1 MAVPAG
7 AGRGGPAPFREG
19 RRAGASRLPDPTRDD
34 ADARDR
40 SDGSAIPRDA
50 RSVGQG
56 REPLLSTVGGVT
68 MGMLDGKTALVTGA
82 GRGIGRG
89 IAIAL
94 AAAGAKVI
102 VNDIGA
108 SLSGEGREN
117 TPAQTVVDEIVKYGG
132 TAKANYGS
140 VADFGQAA
148 EMVQQALDAWG
159 RIDIVVHV
167 AGILRDRMIFNMT
180 EDEWDAVINVHL
192 KGMFNV
198 VRAASVSMRE
208 QKGGRIISMSSVS
221 ALGAPGQ
228 PNYAAA
234 KAGIIGLTWSTANAL
249 AKYGVTVNAILPSG
263 ATRMIDSTP
272 RGKRVFEET
281 GKWPSELAE
290 GTDRDPN
297 NVAPLVVYLAS
308 DEAANVNGQAF
319 HVYGY
324 GYTLLEQ
331 PHPVRSIRTDH
342 RWDPDELARV
352 FPKTLGAN
360 LKSARGTGF
369 GTDLDQR
376 PPEEWSEEDG

>member
-1 MAVPAG
+1 
-7 AGRGGPAPFREG
+7 
-19 RRAGASRLPDPTRDD
+19 
-34 ADARDR
+34 
-40 SDGSAIPRDA
+40 
-50 RSVGQG
+50 
-56 REPLLSTVGGVT
+56 
-68 MGMLDGKTALVTGA
+68 MLDGKTALVTGA

-94 AAAGAKVI
+94 AAAGAKVV
-102 VNDIGA
+102 VNDLGV
-108 SLSGEGREN
+108 SLSGEGKEN

-132 TAKANYGS
+132 AAKANYGS

-148 EMVQQALDAWG
+148 QMVQQVIDAWG

-234 KAGIIGLTWSTANAL
+234 KAGIIGLTWSTANAM
-249 AKYGVTVNAILPSG
+249 AKYGVTCNAIMPSG

-272 RGKRVFEET
+272 RGREVFEST
-281 GKWPSELAE
+281 GKWPSEQAV
-290 GTDRDPN
+290 GTERDPD
-297 NVAPLVVYLAS
+297 NVAPLVVYLSS
-308 DEAANVNGQAF
+308 DAAAGVNGQAF
-319 HVYGY
+319 HSFGF
-324 GYTLLEQ
+324 GYTLMAQ
-331 PHPVRSIRTDH
+331 PQAIRRLDGSKRFT
-342 RWDPDELARV
+342 PAELAKL
-352 FPKTLGAN
+352 FPSTLGAD
-360 LKSARGTGF
+360 LVPAPGTNF
-369 GTDLDQR
+369 GREIDKR
-376 PPEEWSEEDG
+376 PAEEWKELGGGPRFWQWSREER